1 MKMDIS
7 TYVKLGV
14 GLLVTGAVVKF
25 KSVVAERNDLMNRI
39 GRATNPDNFPPEMKT
54 FVSTMS
60 GVLFTG
66 SGKKNSKKVKRNIEV
81 AQLAEKTD
89 GFSSPI
95 PAGTIIAGPVCDDPS
110 CCGSGCDKKK

>member
-1 MKMDIS
+1 MDIS

-66 SGKKNSKKVKRNIEV
+66 SGKASSKKVKRNIEV

-89 GFSSPI
+89 GFNN
-95 PAGTIIAGPVCDDPS
+95 PACDDKG
-110 CCGSGCDKKK
+110 CCGSGCDKK